1 MLGSKGSGTK
11 GKGSKFWLLA
21 GIQRDTLPSWHRYMQ
36 KFSQESVCL
45 VVFFAE
51 QTNKQTKFL
60 SNKNQLAFLLL
71 LVLLVICRLLCFSL
85 RVFNNNKPTNIPP
98 IRAQIDSIST
108 PQKNPLFTITHMLL
122 FVKAVSD
129 NYHHFLLTLISSVDF
144 LTFQF

>member
-1 MLGSKGSGTK
+1 
-11 GKGSKFWLLA
+11 
-21 GIQRDTLPSWHRYMQ
+21 MQ

-60 SNKNQLAFLLL
+60 SNNNQLAFLLLLLL

-85 RVFNNNKPTNIPP
+85 RVFNNNKPTNNPP

-108 PQKNPLFTITHMLL
+108 PQKTLFL
-122 FVKAVSD
+122 
-129 NYHHFLLTLISSVDF
+129 
-144 LTFQF
+144 Q